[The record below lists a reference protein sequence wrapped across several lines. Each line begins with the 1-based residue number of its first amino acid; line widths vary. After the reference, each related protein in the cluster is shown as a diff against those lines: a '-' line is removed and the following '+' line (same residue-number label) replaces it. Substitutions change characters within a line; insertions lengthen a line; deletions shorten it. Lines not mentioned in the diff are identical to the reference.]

1 MFIVVVMAKKKSS
14 SGKSVFNMFN
24 QNGLKVILGLVATGS
39 FAIAFGQE
47 KIQQYVSLSPSS
59 NSACL
64 EQFYREIPPY
74 LLKESL
80 SKHSYALCFNGFN
93 VMYSG
98 ISKTPLWVA
107 EALTPQRLSQKFHVK
122 IVFTKKIMLQPNIE
136 RHCRTTVV
144 QAMTVDTLYTP
155 LKIYSIFKIN
165 SFD

>member
-1 MFIVVVMAKKKSS
+1 
-14 SGKSVFNMFN
+14 
-24 QNGLKVILGLVATGS
+24 
-39 FAIAFGQE
+39 
-47 KIQQYVSLSPSS
+47 VSLSPSS

-98 ISKTPLWVA
+98 VSKTPLWVA

-122 IVFTKKIMLQPNIE
+122 IVFTKKIMLQLNIE

-155 LKIYSIFKIN
+155 KNILYI
-165 SFD
+165 